1 MQIIVLP
8 TGFRR
13 FAVQKEVAMLKSIFV
28 PLQGLPCDVEA
39 LTTAYHIARRFNAH
53 LDCLHVRPDPRLLVI
68 GTTAGME
75 TGLGT
80 GVFPADIWNTLVEAD
95 QRRLKAARA
104 HFADA
109 CKKFSVSK
117 DSPGVSA
124 SFRDIEGDPVRDLTT
139 NARYCD
145 LVVLASHSL
154 IAETAWDA
162 RGDLIIGCGRPILL
176 VPAKAG
182 LESLS
187 TIVMAWKD
195 TAEAA
200 RAVTAAMPL
209 LSKATNV
216 IVLCARE
223 GSAKVED
230 ALRSA
235 ERLATVLRR
244 HGLAAHAEHVPAQHK
259 SVPEAIIDR
268 AQALSA
274 DLLVMGAYGHSRVR
288 EFVFGGF
295 TKHVLGESRLPAL
308 IVH

>member
-1 MQIIVLP
+1 
-8 TGFRR
+8 
-13 FAVQKEVAMLKSIFV
+13 MLKSIFV
-28 PLQGLPCDVEA
+28 PLQGLPCDTDA

-68 GTTAGME
+68 GATAGME

-80 GVFPADIWNTLVEAD
+80 GVFPADVWNALVEAD
-95 QRRLKAARA
+95 HRRLKAARE
-104 HFADA
+104 HFAEA
-109 CKKFSVSK
+109 CKKFSISK

-124 SFRDIEGDPVRDLTT
+124 TFRDLEGDPVRDLTT
-139 NARYCD
+139 NARYGD
-145 LVVLASHSL
+145 LVVLANNSL
-154 IAETAWDA
+154 VAETAWDA

-176 VPAKAG
+176 APAKAG
-182 LESLS
+182 MESVS
-187 TIVMAWKD
+187 TIVVAWKD

-216 IVLCARE
+216 TVLCARE

-235 ERLATVLRR
+235 ERLAAVLRR
-244 HGLAAHAEHVPAQHK
+244 HGFAAHAEHVPTQHK
-259 SVPEAIIDR
+259 SVPEAVVDR
-268 AQALSA
+268 AQALGA
-274 DLLVMGAYGHSRVR
+274 DLLVMGAYGHSRMR

-295 TKHVLGESRLPAL
+295 TRHVLGDAHLPAL

>member
-1 MQIIVLP
+1 MV
-8 TGFRR
+8 
-13 FAVQKEVAMLKSIFV
+13 KSIFV
-28 PLQGLPCDVEA
+28 PLQGLTCDREA
-39 LTTAYHIARRFNAH
+39 LTTAYHVARRFNAH
-53 LDCLHVRPDPRLLVI
+53 LECLHVRPDPRLLVI

-80 GVFPADIWNTLVEAD
+80 GIFPADVWNTLVEAD
-95 QRRLKAARA
+95 QRRLKAARE
-104 HFADA
+104 HFAET
-109 CKKFSVSK
+109 CKRFNISK

-139 NARYCD
+139 NARYSD
-145 LVVLASHSL
+145 LVVLAHHSL
-154 IAETAWDA
+154 IAETSWDA
-162 RGDLIIGCGRPILL
+162 GGDLVIGCGRPILL
-176 VPAKAG
+176 APTKAVS
-182 LESLS
+182 ESLS
-187 TIVMAWKD
+187 TIVIAWKD

-216 IVLCARE
+216 IVLSARE

-235 ERLATVLRR
+235 ERLAAVLRR
-244 HGLAAHAEHVPAQHK
+244 HGLTAHAEHVPAQDK
-259 SVPEAIIDR
+259 SVPEAVIDR
-268 AQALSA
+268 ARALNS

-295 TKHVLGESRLPAL
+295 TRQVLGESQLPAL